1 MERAERNEAA
11 PDVGPDRGG
20 GHYMERTMK
29 TTISPLLI
37 SLLGAC
43 MLALGACSDF
53 TGPNTSHQTDSSV
66 CSTPD
71 SASVRSPSCPR

>member
-1 MERAERNEAA
+1 
-11 PDVGPDRGG
+11 
-20 GHYMERTMK
+20 MK

-53 TGPNTSHQTDSSV
+53 TGPNPSHQTDSSV

-71 SASVRSPSCPR
+71 SASVQSPSCPR